1 MRFDR
6 AILKDD
12 RRDSLRFILVE
23 KPEHVCSDHRPV
35 RFNTSDRNEITSE
48 WLVKKIMQF
57 SRNSFISISHRLFS
71 KLRFHGTGK
80 RLRAIIIKGT
90 G

>member
-57 SRNSFISISHRLFS
+57 SRNSFILETSISRNRKTIAS
-71 KLRFHGTGK
+71 DNNK
-80 RLRAIIIKGT
+80 RNWLIGI
-90 G
+90 